1 MNDTASATTAEPTTH
16 ASLADGILELTLS
29 NPRRRNALAGPLREA
44 LIRHLEDGLADPACR
59 VIILTGEGGHFC
71 AGGDIS
77 AMGQQTALQSR
88 ARMMRVSHR
97 MLRLLIEGEKPVI
110 AAVEGHAAGA
120 GMSIAAACDI
130 VVASRAAV
138 FTCSFN
144 KVGLVPD
151 LGAAWTLPRRIGL
164 GPTKMMM
171 FRGKPVPAE
180 DAARLG
186 LVDALA
192 EPGAALAEAR
202 ALARE
207 IAATAPLSNGMA
219 KQLVNRGLAA
229 PLSEFLKAE
238 ADAQGLLYQSEDH
251 REGRDA
257 FMAKRAPAFTGR

>member
-1 MNDTASATTAEPTTH
+1 
-16 ASLADGILELTLS
+16 
-29 NPRRRNALAGPLREA
+29 
-44 LIRHLEDGLADPACR
+44 
-59 VIILTGEGGHFC
+59 
-71 AGGDIS
+71 
-77 AMGQQTALQSR
+77 
-88 ARMMRVSHR
+88 MMRVSHR
-97 MLRLLIEGEKPVI
+97 MLRLLVEGEKPVI

-130 VVASRAAV
+130 VVASREAV

-144 KVGLVPD
+144 QVGLVPD

-180 DAARLG
+180 EAARLG

-202 ALARE
+202 AIARD

-219 KQLVNRGLAA
+219 KQLINRSNGTLA
-229 PLSEFLKAE
+229 EFLKAE
-238 ADAQGLLYQSEDH
+238 ADAQALLYGSGGSTG
-251 REGRDA
+251 EGRDA
-257 FMAKRAPAFTGR
+257 FMAKRTPSFVGR

>member
-1 MNDTASATTAEPTTH
+1 MNGTAPAPGDEATTH
-16 ASLADGILELTLS
+16 AAFADGILELTLS
-29 NPRRRNALAGPLREA
+29 YPRRRNALAPGLRMA
-44 LIRHLEDGLADPACR
+44 LIEHLENGLADPACR
-59 VIILTGEGGHFC
+59 AIILTGEGGHFC

-77 AMGQQTALQSR
+77 GMGQNTGLQGR

-97 MLRLLIEGEKPVI
+97 MLRLLIEGETPVI

-120 GMSIAAACDI
+120 GLSIASACDI

-144 KVGLVPD
+144 RIGLVPD

-164 GPTKMMM
+164 GPAKMMM
-171 FRGKPVPAE
+171 FRGKPVDAE
-180 DAARLG
+180 EAARLG

-202 ALARE
+202 AIARD
-207 IAATAPLSNGMA
+207 IAAAAPLSNGMA
-219 KQLVNRGLAA
+219 KQLIGRSSG

-238 ADAQGLLYQSEDH
+238 ADAQGLLYQSEDF

-257 FMAKRAPAFTGR
+257 FMSKRKPVFAGR

>member
-1 MNDTASATTAEPTTH
+1 MNDTAPAEEATTRA
-16 ASLADGILELTLS
+16 AFADGILELTLS
-29 NPRRRNALAGPLREA
+29 NPRRRNALAPALRMA
-44 LIRHLEDGLADPACR
+44 LIEHLERGLADPECR
-59 VIILTGEGGHFC
+59 AIILTGDGGHFC

-77 AMGQQTALQSR
+77 SMGQQTALQGR
-88 ARMMRVSHR
+88 ARMMRVSHQ
-97 MLRLLIEGEKPVI
+97 MLRLLVEGEKPVI

-144 KVGLVPD
+144 RIGLVPD

-180 DAARLG
+180 EAARLG

-202 ALARE
+202 AIARD

-219 KQLVNRGLAA
+219 KQLINRSNGTLA
-229 PLSEFLKAE
+229 EFLKAE
-238 ADAQGLLYQSEDH
+238 ADAQALLYQSEDH

-257 FMAKRAPAFTGR
+257 FMAKRTPSFDGR